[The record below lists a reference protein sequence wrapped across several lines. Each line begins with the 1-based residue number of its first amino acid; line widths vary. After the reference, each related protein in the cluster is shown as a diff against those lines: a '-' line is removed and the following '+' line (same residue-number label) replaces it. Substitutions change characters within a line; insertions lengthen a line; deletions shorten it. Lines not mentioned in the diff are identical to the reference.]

1 MNEKLA
7 DIGMIGMGVMGHSLL
22 QNLADHGFSVAG
34 LDTDAHKVAELN
46 AHAVDKDLFFTT
58 DTEAFVKQLS
68 LPRKI
73 WIMVPAGKVVD
84 IVIQQLKPLLSPG
97 DLILDGGNSHYEDTL
112 RREED
117 LAKDS
122 IYFLGVGVSG
132 GEEGARFGPSIMPGG
147 ARESYQFIQPFLEA
161 IAAKVGEDQEP
172 CVDYLGTKGAGHYV
186 KMVHN
191 GIEYGLMHLISEC
204 YDMMHRGLNMENQEM
219 GAVFE
224 QWNEGRLQS
233 YLVEI
238 SRDILRKPDPEKE
251 GEFLIDQILDTAK
264 QKGTGKWTSQSAL
277 DLGVPVPTIDTAV
290 MFRYLS
296 ARKEIRKKAGQWKR
310 AKQIHFSKSQKDE
323 LLKKMEE
330 ALYSGFVCT
339 YAQGFELLRHASEEW
354 DFELDLARIAR
365 IWRGGCIIRA
375 DLLND
380 FHRVFSSD
388 PNIENLIFADAF
400 RNNLLSTRMSLVGVM
415 RLGIFSHISIPG
427 MSSCLAYLDGYF
439 SERLPANMIQ
449 AQRDYF
455 GAHTYQ
461 RIDQSGTFHTD
472 WNEPQ

>member
-1 MNEKLA
+1 MNNQLA
-7 DIGMIGMGVMGHSLL
+7 DIGMIGMGVMGYSLL

-34 LDTDAHKVAELN
+34 LDTDAEKVEELN
-46 AHAVDKDLFFTT
+46 ANVGDKDLFFTT
-58 DTEAFVKQLS
+58 DTEAFVQQLS

-73 WIMVPAGKVVD
+73 WIMVPAGKIVD
-84 IVIQQLKPLLSPG
+84 AVIAQLRPLLSPG
-97 DLILDGGNSHYEDTL
+97 DLILDGGNSYFEDSL

-117 LAKDS
+117 LAKDN

-147 ARESYQFIQPFLEA
+147 ARDSYQFIQPFLEA
-161 IAAKVGEDQEP
+161 IAAKVGEEQEP
-172 CVDYLGTKGAGHYV
+172 CVDYLGKKGAGHYV

-204 YDMMHRGLNMENQEM
+204 YDVMHRGLKMDNLEM
-219 GAVFE
+219 ADVFAN
-224 QWNEGRLQS
+224 WNEGRLQS

-238 SRDILRKPDPEKE
+238 TRDILRKKDPQQT
-251 GEFLIDQILDTAK
+251 GEFLIDNILDTAK

-296 ARKEIRKKAGQWKR
+296 ARKPLRQMAGKWKT
-310 AKQIHFSKSQKDE
+310 ATPIAFPSSQKAD
-323 LLKKMEE
+323 LLVKLEA
-330 ALYSGFVCT
+330 ALYTGFVLT
-339 YAQGFELLRHASEEW
+339 YAQGFELLKFASEEW
-354 DFELDLARIAR
+354 DFELEPARIAR

-380 FHRVFSSD
+380 FHKVFTQSPS
-388 PNIENLIFADAF
+388 IANLIFSDVF
-400 RNNLLSTRMSLVGVM
+400 RDSLLASRMSLVSTL
-415 RLGIFSHISIPG
+415 RLGIFSHISVPG
-427 MSSCLAYLDGYF
+427 FSSCLAYLDGYF

-461 RIDQSGTFHTD
+461 RVDQSGTFHTD